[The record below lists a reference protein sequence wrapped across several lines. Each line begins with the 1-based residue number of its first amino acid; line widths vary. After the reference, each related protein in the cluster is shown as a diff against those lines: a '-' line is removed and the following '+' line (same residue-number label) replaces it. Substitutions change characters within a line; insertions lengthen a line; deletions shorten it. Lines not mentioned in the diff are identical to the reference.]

1 METRELDAV
10 ALGEDI
16 RRARKARQ
24 LTQKALAD
32 AVGVSRKFVIDLEAG
47 HEGAAL
53 GLALRILHFLGMSLV
68 ADGLPLTGRDF
79 RPSLESTLA
88 RGDYSFALRLLG
100 DYAQE
105 SLNQGH
111 PALSREPQ
119 IDDIGYKTTI
129 GAITRWIASKTQSPI
144 PEWAAALEASVHPIF
159 PAERIHPVGDLMKDL
174 IRQDTPVEL
183 AALNVWMR
191 ERDLTTT

>member
-1 METRELDAV
+1 MDTRELDAA
-10 ALGEDI
+10 ALGQGI

-32 AVGVSRKFVIDLEAG
+32 AVGVSRKYVIDLEAG

-53 GLALRILHFLGMSLV
+53 GLALRVLNFLGMSLV
-68 ADGLPLTGRDF
+68 TDGLPRSGRDF
-79 RPSLESTLA
+79 GRSLESTLA

-105 SLNQGH
+105 SINLGR

-119 IDDIGYKTTI
+119 IDDVGYKTTI
-129 GAITRWIASKTQSPI
+129 GAITRWVASQTNSPV
-144 PEWAAALEASVHPIF
+144 PEWAAALEAAVQPFF

-191 ERDLTTT
+191 ERDLAAT